1 MFGIPT
7 YVLQKM
13 IKLLSHQHR
22 KDHAIRDTNII

>member
-13 IKLLSHQHR
+13 INLLSHQHC
-22 KDHAIRDTNII
+22 KEHAIRDTNII